1 VNGQQVAA
9 VNLASKALRNHYRML
24 DLDFIKKEKYKRL
37 QKVADELL
45 SLNPV
50 DQKLFFFSTNELILH
65 KPPERII
72 QAVSEWVRDRGFL
85 FVYYFS
91 LLEDADLNTVY
102 QRFSEAK
109 KGKVGS
115 RAYPRLNSES
125 RYLYVGSSRGF
136 IRRVREHLGYGSKD
150 TYAMQLAYWTQEL
163 NLNIQLFCMRFKTS
177 INQEVVQAFED
188 AIWDFVKPML
198 GRKGAR

>member
-1 VNGQQVAA
+1 
-9 VNLASKALRNHYRML
+9 ML
-24 DLDFIKKEKYKRL
+24 DLDFIKQEKYKRL

-45 SLNPV
+45 SLNPI
-50 DQKLFFFSTNELILH
+50 DQQSFTFNTNELILN

-72 QAVSEWVRDRGFL
+72 QAVSDWVKDRDFL

-91 LLEDADLNTVY
+91 LSEDANLNTIY

-115 RAYPRLNSES
+115 RAYPRINSES
-125 RYLYVGSSRGF
+125 RYLYVGSSREF
-136 IRRVREHLGYGSKD
+136 IKRVREHLGYGYKG
-150 TYAMQLAYWTQEL
+150 TYAMQLAYWTQGL